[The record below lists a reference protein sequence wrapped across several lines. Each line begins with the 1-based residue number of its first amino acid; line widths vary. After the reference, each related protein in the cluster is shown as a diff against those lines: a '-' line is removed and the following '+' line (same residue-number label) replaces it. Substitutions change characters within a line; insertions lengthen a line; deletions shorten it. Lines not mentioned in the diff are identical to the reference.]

1 MSELELMRVRALL
14 AESRADSASRHSQ
27 FLSEYADLVWDIAN
41 FWRSAELV
49 QKIEAFRERSSW

>member
-27 FLSEYADLVWDIAN
+27 FLSEYADLVWDG
-41 FWRSAELV
+41 S
-49 QKIEAFRERSSW
+49 